1 MKPIIAIIG
10 RPNVGKSTLFNALT
24 RSRDALVADTPGLT
38 RDRILGDGRFGS
50 RPHILVDTGGLT
62 DGPEILPAL
71 VSQQALRA
79 AAEADAVILVADA
92 RQGQNPADST
102 IAEKLRRLGKPVF
115 LALNK
120 TEGLDRDQAAAD
132 FYALGM
138 GQPLLIAS
146 AHGQG
151 LEALVEAVLAPF
163 AHELPDP
170 CAEIPAGVIRL
181 SVIGRP
187 NVGKST
193 LINRMLG
200 ADRMLVFDQ
209 PGTTRDSVA
218 TSLRR
223 GGQDYLL
230 IDTAGVRRRSHVSQR
245 IEKLSVIKTLQAVE
259 RSDVALLL
267 IDAQEAVT
275 EQDASLLGIMIE
287 RGRALVVAANKWDG
301 LDSSQ
306 RQRIRGEIERK
317 LRFVGFA
324 EIHTISALH
333 GSGVGMLFP
342 AIERAYASSVI
353 RVPTPE
359 LTRIVGEAV
368 SKHPPPLV
376 RGRRIK
382 LRYAHM
388 GGQQPP
394 TVVVHGNQTD
404 SVPDSY
410 RRYLENA
417 IRKALRL
424 TGTPIR
430 IAFRRAPNPYAQ

>member
-1 MKPIIAIIG
+1 MKPVIAIIG

-24 RSRDALVADTPGLT
+24 RSQDALVADTPGLT
-38 RDRILGDGRFGS
+38 RDRIFGDGHLGG
-50 RPHILVDTGGLT
+50 RPYILVDTGGLT
-62 DGPEILPAL
+62 DGPALLPAL

-120 TEGLDRDQAAAD
+120 TEGLDPDQAAAD
-132 FYALGM
+132 FYALGI

-151 LEALVEAVLAPF
+151 LEALMEAVLAPF

-170 CAEIPAGVIRL
+170 SAIPAGVIRL

-200 ADRMLVFDQ
+200 EDRMLVFDQ

-218 TSLRR
+218 TPLRR
-223 GGQDYLL
+223 GGKDYLL
-230 IDTAGVRRRSHVSQR
+230 IDTAGVRRRSHISQR
-245 IEKLSVIKTLQAVE
+245 IEKLSVIKALRAVE

-267 IDAQEAVT
+267 IDGREAVT
-275 EQDASLLGIMIE
+275 DQDASLLGIMIE
-287 RGRALVVAANKWDG
+287 RGRALVVAVNKWDG

-306 RQRIRGEIERK
+306 RQRIRAEIERK

-324 EIHTISALH
+324 EIRYISALH

-342 AIERAYASSVI
+342 AIERAYASSVV
-353 RVPTPE
+353 RVATPE

-368 SKHPPPLV
+368 NKHPPPLV

-394 TVVVHGNQTD
+394 TVVIHGNQTD

-417 IRKALRL
+417 IRKALGL

-430 IAFRRAPNPYAQ
+430 IAFRRAPNPYAE

>member
-1 MKPIIAIIG
+1 MKPIIAIVG

-24 RSRDALVADTPGLT
+24 RTRDALVADTPGLT
-38 RDRILGDGRFGS
+38 RDRIFGNGRLGGR
-50 RPHILVDTGGLT
+50 PYILVDTGGLT
-62 DGPEILPAL
+62 DAPELLPTL

-92 RQGQNPADST
+92 RQGQNAADST

-120 TEGLDRDQAAAD
+120 TEGLDPDQAAGD
-132 FYALGM
+132 FYALGI
-138 GQPLLIAS
+138 GQPLPIAS

-151 LEALVEAVLAPF
+151 LDTLMEAVLAPF
-163 AHELPDP
+163 AHELPDSS
-170 CAEIPAGVIRL
+170 AEIPAGVIRL

-200 ADRMLVFDQ
+200 EDRMLVFDQ

-218 TSLRR
+218 TPLHR
-223 GGQDYLL
+223 GRQAYLL

-245 IEKLSVIKTLQAVE
+245 IEKLSVIKTLRAVE

-267 IDAQEAVT
+267 IDAREAVT

-287 RGRALVVAANKWDG
+287 RGRALVVAVNKWDG
-301 LDSSQ
+301 LDSAQ
-306 RQRIRGEIERK
+306 RQRIRAEIERK

-324 EIHTISALH
+324 EILYISALH

-342 AIERAYASSVI
+342 AIDRAYASSVV

-368 SKHPPPLV
+368 TKHPPPLV

-430 IAFRRAPNPYAQ
+430 IAFRRAPNPYAE

>member
-1 MKPIIAIIG
+1 
-10 RPNVGKSTLFNALT
+10 ALT
-24 RSRDALVADTPGLT
+24 RSQDALVADTPGLT
-38 RDRILGDGRFGS
+38 RDRIFGDGHLGG
-50 RPHILVDTGGLT
+50 RPYILVDTGGLT
-62 DGPEILPAL
+62 DGPALLPTL

-115 LALNK
+115 LALNQ
-120 TEGLDRDQAAAD
+120 TEGLDPAQPAAD

-151 LEALVEAVLAPF
+151 LEALMEAVLAPF

-170 CAEIPAGVIRL
+170 SAIPAGVIRL

-200 ADRMLVFDQ
+200 EDRMLVFDQ

-218 TSLRR
+218 TPLRR
-223 GGQDYLL
+223 GGKDYLL
-230 IDTAGVRRRSHVSQR
+230 IDTAGVRRRSHISQR
-245 IEKLSVIKTLQAVE
+245 IEKLSVIKALRAVE

-267 IDAQEAVT
+267 IDAREAVT
-275 EQDASLLGIMIE
+275 DQDASLLGIMIE
-287 RGRALVVAANKWDG
+287 RGRALVVAVNKWDG

-306 RQRIRGEIERK
+306 RQRIRAEIERK
-317 LRFVGFA
+317 LRFVRFA
-324 EIHTISALH
+324 EIRYISALH

-342 AIERAYASSVI
+342 AIERAYASSVV
-353 RVPTPE
+353 RVATPE

-368 SKHPPPLV
+368 NKHPPPLV

-417 IRKALRL
+417 IRKALDL

-430 IAFRRAPNPYAQ
+430 IAFRRAPNPYAE

>member
-1 MKPIIAIIG
+1 MKPVIAIIG

-24 RSRDALVADTPGLT
+24 RSQDALVADTPGLT
-38 RDRILGDGRFGS
+38 RDRIFGDGHFGG
-50 RPHILVDTGGLT
+50 RHYILVDTGGLT
-62 DGPEILPAL
+62 DSPALLPAL

-92 RQGQNPADST
+92 RQGLSPADST
-102 IAEKLRRLGKPVF
+102 IAEKLRRLGKRVF

-120 TEGLDRDQAAAD
+120 TEGLDPDQAAAD

-151 LEALVEAVLAPF
+151 LEALMEAVLAPF
-163 AHELPDP
+163 THELPDP
-170 CAEIPAGVIRL
+170 STIPAGVIRL

-200 ADRMLVFDQ
+200 EDRMLVFDQ

-218 TSLRR
+218 TPLRR

-245 IEKLSVIKTLQAVE
+245 IEKLSVIKALRAVE

-267 IDAQEAVT
+267 IDAREAVT
-275 EQDASLLGIMIE
+275 DQDASLLGIMIE
-287 RGRALVVAANKWDG
+287 RGRALVVAVNKWDG

-306 RQRIRGEIERK
+306 RQRIRVEIERK

-324 EIHTISALH
+324 EIRTISALH

-342 AIERAYASSVI
+342 AIERAYASSVV
-353 RVPTPE
+353 RVATPE

-368 SKHPPPLV
+368 NKHPPPLV

-417 IRKALRL
+417 IRKALGL

-430 IAFRRAPNPYAQ
+430 IAFRRAPNPYAE